1 MEFLCFKMENV
12 CYNGIKKIL
21 GGILVENRRKS
32 DVAIGK
38 NMADMR
44 SKFSLTQKEIAQV
57 VGVNVSTYKHYE
69 LGDRCTP
76 LAVIRDLANFYK
88 ISSDYFFENMPEL
101 STKEELE
108 VRRFAFEVSQNKQQ
122 YIGDIMNFSEGMAK
136 LEEKVQ
142 ARARLRVKKYRLDNK
157 KSQQE
162 VADYLGIDISTYN
175 KYEKG
180 SRKLNNEVVKKI
192 AEYYNIKVSDIL
204 DSDRM
209 ILDLGVDYTEK

>member
-1 MEFLCFKMENV
+1 M
-12 CYNGIKKIL
+12 
-21 GGILVENRRKS
+21 ENRRKS
-32 DVAIGK
+32 NIAIGK

-44 SKFSLTQKEIAQV
+44 SKFSLTQKDISQV

-69 LGDRCTP
+69 LGDRFAP

-88 ISSDYFFENMPEL
+88 ISTDYFFENMPEF
-101 STKEELE
+101 SIKKELE
-108 VRRFAFEVSQNKQQ
+108 ISRRAFEVSQNKSQV
-122 YIGDIMNFSEGMAK
+122 IGDIKNFAEGMAK

-180 SRKLNNEVVKKI
+180 SRKLNNEVVRKI

-204 DSDRM
+204 D
-209 ILDLGVDYTEK
+209 

>member
-1 MEFLCFKMENV
+1 M
-12 CYNGIKKIL
+12 
-21 GGILVENRRKS
+21 ENRRKS

-76 LAVIRDLANFYK
+76 LAVIRDLVNFYK
-88 ISSDYFFENMPEL
+88 ISIDYFFENMPEL

-122 YIGDIMNFSEGMAK
+122 YIGDIMNFSEDMVK

-180 SRKLNNEVVKKI
+180 SRKLNNEVVRKI

-204 DSDRM
+204 D
-209 ILDLGVDYTEK
+209 

>member
-1 MEFLCFKMENV
+1 MENV
-12 CYNGIKKIL
+12 CYNGIKKIS
-21 GGILVENRRKS
+21 GGILVENRIKS
-32 DVAIGK
+32 NIAIGK

-44 SKFSLTQKEIAQV
+44 SKFSLTQKDIAQV

-69 LGDRCTP
+69 LGDRSAP

-88 ISSDYFFENMPEL
+88 ISTDYFFENMSEL

-108 VRRFAFEVSQNKQQ
+108 ISRRAFEVSQNKSQM
-122 YIGDIMNFSEGMAK
+122 IGDIRNFAEGMAK
-136 LEEKVQ
+136 LEEKAQ
-142 ARARLRVKKYRLDNK
+142 ARARLRVKQYRLDNK
-157 KSQQE
+157 KSQQD

-180 SRKLNNEVVKKI
+180 SRKLNNEVVRKI

-204 DSDRM
+204 D
-209 ILDLGVDYTEK
+209 

>member
-1 MEFLCFKMENV
+1 M
-12 CYNGIKKIL
+12 
-21 GGILVENRRKS
+21 ENRRKS
-32 DVAIGK
+32 DIAIGK

-44 SKFSLTQKEIAQV
+44 SKFNLTQKDIAQV

-88 ISSDYFFENMPEL
+88 ISTDYFFENMPEL

-108 VRRFAFEVSQNKQQ
+108 ISRRAFDVSQNKSQM
-122 YIGDIMNFSEGMAK
+122 IGNIKNFAEGMAK

-142 ARARLRVKKYRLDNK
+142 ARARLRVKHYRLDNK

-180 SRKLNNEVVKKI
+180 SRKLNNEVVRKR

-204 DSDRM
+204 D
-209 ILDLGVDYTEK
+209 